1 MQINPDFN
9 TGVYT
14 IRSYRPQ
21 EVDVFFPIN
30 VAEKQSLEESTN
42 TTDEKRPKNY
52 KTLNRSFIVT
62 PSKLIENWGIE
73 NPHML
78 TEKHFLD
85 LLALKPEIVII
96 GTGKEMHFADSH
108 YTLPLL
114 QAGIGVEFMT
124 TSAACRTYNFLVS
137 DSRDVAAAI
146 FMIED

>member
-14 IRSYRPQ
+14 IRSYRHQ
-21 EVDVFFPIN
+21 EVDVFSPIK
-30 VAEKQSLEESTN
+30 ELLEESIN
-42 TTDEKRPKNY
+42 TADGERPKNY
-52 KTLNRSFIVT
+52 KTLNQSFIVT
-62 PSKLIENWGIE
+62 PRKLIENWKVE
-73 NPHML
+73 NPHLL
-78 TEKHFLD
+78 TKEHFQD

-96 GTGKEMHFADSH
+96 GTGKEMHFADSD

-146 FMIED
+146 FMIKD